1 MLDDSIALNTGGP
14 VAVCRRWEGNMLERL
29 TRPPGC
35 VKRFVL
41 SLCILGSANSASTQ
55 VFAQSANT
63 RSAASGVASQAVWLC
78 SEGEVICVSRSLED
92 SLISNPMD
100 VTVVVNTD
108 DQIEVTLEIADSTG
122 LVLESTSTNDDHSLF
137 CRDSQ
142 IPKTLRIRDYLLQ
155 PAKSTTGTMTLTPI
169 HYDPSSGKT
178 GLPGLTIPIHLN
190 TTTSFVTILLPAN
203 NDDFNAE
210 EAVWFGKLERRGE
223 FSPKATLVKHTVTV
237 MKVDPSHIVGATAAA
252 AARAWPGQGPWHVI
266 DSHLD
271 GDTAH
276 ITITGDAWAGIT
288 YYLDELD
295 FIITKSL
302 LGIHGV
308 KRVRI

>member
-1 MLDDSIALNTGGP
+1 L
-14 VAVCRRWEGNMLERL
+14 
-29 TRPPGC
+29 
-35 VKRFVL
+35 
-41 SLCILGSANSASTQ
+41 
-55 VFAQSANT
+55 
-63 RSAASGVASQAVWLC
+63 
-78 SEGEVICVSRSLED
+78 
-92 SLISNPMD
+92 D
-100 VTVVVNTD
+100 VTVVVNTH
-108 DQIEVTLEIADSTG
+108 DQMEVTLEVADSTG
-122 LVLESTSTNDDHSLF
+122 QVLESTSTNDDRSLF

-142 IPKTLRIRDYLLQ
+142 SPKTLRIRDYLLQ

-178 GLPGLTIPIHLN
+178 DLPGLTIPIHLD
-190 TTTSFVTILLPAN
+190 TTTSLVTILLPAN

-237 MKVDPSHIVGATAAA
+237 MKVDSSHIVGATAAA

-266 DSHLD
+266 DSRLD

-295 FIITKSL
+295 FIIRKSL

-308 KRVRI
+308 KRVQFDSACKP